1 MNSTDEALQLRLTI
15 MERASTDMDFRAR
28 LMTDPKTALKED
40 LGLALSDQAQVTIVE
55 ETPQH
60 ITLVLPNCTYNEPV
74 EVAAFGSPKLG
85 PIQDMCLFARNVGN
99 VYEQTPQHWQPVP
112 DIGGVDSATPFGR

>member
-1 MNSTDEALQLRLTI
+1 MNITDEALELRVQI

-28 LMTDPKTALKED
+28 LIADPKAALRDD
-40 LGLALSDQAQVTIVE
+40 LGLALADDAEITVVE
-55 ETPQH
+55 ETPKH
-60 ITLVLPNCTYNEPV
+60 VTLVLPNCTYEVPS
-74 EVAAFGSPKLG
+74 EVAGFSSLKLG

-112 DIGGVDSATPFGR
+112 ETGYKA